1 MGHNERVAEAQGIVD
16 GDAHAVHQVFDSRR
30 GLPAAIGVALSAFF
44 LFALQWTLVGLGVL
58 VASLAL
64 AWVLSKELCKDLL
77 LIGLGLTIVAST
89 SVRAGISWPRFFA
102 IGAALGGAVLVPF
115 LVDRLIYRRR
125 VLRYPWRTGRK
136 WQRWQLYYL
145 IVVPALAYLILP
157 FYFIRSGAYQNWPVI
172 TTLSEHLRFFVGVNA
187 VGTWDELFFIC
198 TCFAVLRRHFPF
210 WQANLLQAVI
220 MVSFLWE
227 LGYQVWGPLLTF
239 PFALVQGYLFT
250 KSRSLTYVV
259 IVHLIFDAVVFL
271 AIVHANNPSFF
282 PYFLY

>member
-1 MGHNERVAEAQGIVD
+1 MADATLVMTDDGHDVD
-16 GDAHAVHQVFDSRR
+16 QVFDSRR
-30 GLPAAIGVALSAFF
+30 GLPAAIGVSASAFV
-44 LFALQWTLVGLGVL
+44 LFGLQWVPAGLALL

-64 AWVLSKELCKDLL
+64 AWFLSKELCQDLL

-89 SVRAGISWPRFFA
+89 SVKADISWPRFFA
-102 IGAALGGAVLVPF
+102 IGLALGGAVLVPF

-136 WQRWQLYYL
+136 WHRWQLYYL
-145 IVVPALAYLILP
+145 IAVPALAYLILP
-157 FYFIRSGAYQNWPVI
+157 FYFIRSGAYHNWPVI
-172 TTLSEHLRFFVGVNA
+172 TTASEYARFFVGVNA

-198 TCFAVLRRHFPF
+198 TCFAVLRRHFPL
-210 WQANLLQAVI
+210 WQVNLLQAAI
-220 MVSFLWE
+220 FVSFLWE

-250 KSRSLTYVV
+250 RSRSLTYVV

-271 AIVHANNPSFF
+271 AIVHANDPSFF
-282 PYFLY
+282 PYFIY